1 MSIELVHV
9 YRGSCVE
16 SIHRG
21 DIVGVDVSG
30 TILFQYGDPY
40 KRTFWRS
47 SAKPFQIIPL
57 VESGG
62 VEAFDLSIKELALMT
77 ASHGGEDKHLLIL
90 ASILKKIGKT
100 LEDLDCGVARP
111 MYDGDFKRL
120 LSENMPFTQGNNP
133 CSGKHSGMLALG
145 VYKSID
151 LQDYIMV
158 EHPIQ
163 RIMHTII
170 SEMAEIDAD
179 QIDVAID
186 GCGVPVFGMPIYNMA
201 LAYTKLSGPF
211 DLESSRG
218 QALSKISYAMTQEPY
233 YVAGTK
239 RLDTILMEETKG
251 KVLAKLGAESVYCM
265 SILNKGVGIAMKT
278 EDGAYRALDSVV
290 PNLLLKHNY
299 ISDVEY
305 EAINKRLPLN
315 VYNHRK
321 QVVGVLKCVF

>member
-9 YRGSCVE
+9 YRGSCIE

-21 DIVGVDVSG
+21 DIVGVDQSG
-30 TILFQYGDPY
+30 AILFQYGDPY

-62 VEAFDLSIKELALMT
+62 LEAFDLSTRELALMT
-77 ASHGGEDKHLLIL
+77 ASHGGEEEHIRIL
-90 ASILKKIGKT
+90 ASILNKIGKT
-100 LEDLDCGVARP
+100 VDDLDCGVARP
-111 MYDGDFKRL
+111 MYEGAYSRL
-120 LSENMPFTQGNNP
+120 LSEKIPFTQGNNP

-145 VYKSID
+145 VHKAIS
-151 LQDYIMV
+151 LHDYILI

-163 RIMHTII
+163 QIMHSVIA
-170 SEMAEIDAD
+170 EMTELEPDRID
-179 QIDVAID
+179 IAID

-211 DLESSRG
+211 DLETKRG
-218 QALSKISYAMTQEPY
+218 EALSKISHAMTHEPY

-239 RLDTILMEETKG
+239 RLDTIIMEETKG

-265 SILNKGVGIAMKT
+265 SIISKGVGIAMKT
-278 EDGAYRALDSVV
+278 EDGGYRALDSVV
-290 PNLLLKHNY
+290 PNLLLRHGY
-299 ISDVEY
+299 IDEDEY
-305 EAINKRLPLN
+305 KAINLRLPLN

-321 QVVGVLKCVF
+321 QIVGVLKSVF

>member
-9 YRGSCVE
+9 YRGSFIE

-21 DIVGVDVSG
+21 DIVGLDANGAV
-30 TILFQYGDPY
+30 LFQYGNPY

-62 VEAFDLSIKELALMT
+62 MEAFDLSTKELALMT
-77 ASHGGEDKHLLIL
+77 ASHGGEEEHLRIL
-90 ASILKKIGKT
+90 ASILNKIGKT
-100 LEDLDCGVARP
+100 VDDLDCGVARP
-111 MYDGDFKRL
+111 MFEGEYKRL
-120 LSENMPFTQGNNP
+120 LVENIPFTQGNNP

-145 VYKSID
+145 VHKSID
-151 LQDYIMV
+151 LHDYIMV
-158 EHPIQ
+158 NHPIQ
-163 RIMHTII
+163 QIMLKCIA
-170 SEMAEIDAD
+170 EMTELETD

-211 DLESSRG
+211 DLESRRG
-218 QALSKISYAMTQEPY
+218 QALGMISHAMTHEPY

-265 SILNKGVGIAMKT
+265 SIISKGVGIAMKM

-290 PNLLLKHNY
+290 PNLLLKHGY
-299 ISDVEY
+299 IDDAEY
-305 EAINKRLPLN
+305 KAINERLPLS
-315 VYNHRK
+315 VYNHRE
-321 QVVGVLKCVF
+321 QVVGALRCVL

>member
-9 YRGSCVE
+9 YRGSFIE

-21 DIVGVDVSG
+21 DIVGVDANGDV
-30 TILFQYGDPY
+30 LFQYGNPY

-62 VEAFDLSIKELALMT
+62 IEAFDLSTKELALMT
-77 ASHGGEDKHLLIL
+77 ASHGGEEEHLRIL

-100 LEDLDCGVARP
+100 VDDLDCGVARP
-111 MYDGDFKRL
+111 MFEGEYRRL
-120 LSENMPFTQGNNP
+120 LAENIPFTQGNNP

-151 LQDYIMV
+151 LHDYIMV
-158 EHPIQ
+158 DHPIQ
-163 RIMHTII
+163 QIMLKYI
-170 SEMAEIDAD
+170 AEITELETD

-211 DLESSRG
+211 DLESRRG
-218 QALSKISYAMTQEPY
+218 QALSMISHAMTHEPY

-265 SILNKGVGIAMKT
+265 SIRSKGVGIAMKM
-278 EDGAYRALDSVV
+278 EDGSYRALDSVV
-290 PNLLLKHNY
+290 PNLLLKLGY
-299 ISDVEY
+299 IDDAEY
-305 EAINKRLPLN
+305 KAINERLPLS
-315 VYNHRK
+315 VYNHRD
-321 QVVGVLKCVF
+321 QVVGALRCVL